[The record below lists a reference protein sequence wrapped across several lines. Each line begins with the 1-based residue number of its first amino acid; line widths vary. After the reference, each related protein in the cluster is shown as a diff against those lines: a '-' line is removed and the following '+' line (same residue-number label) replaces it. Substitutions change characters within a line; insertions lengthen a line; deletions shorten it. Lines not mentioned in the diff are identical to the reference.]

1 MYFDRFDICEAY
13 FLYFTEAHEGQTSDK
28 YARLSH
34 MLSYFNPSPVLKYET
49 LTENGQAI
57 YDNLTASESWHF
69 H

>member
-34 MLSYFNPSPVLKYET
+34 TLSYFEPSPVLKYET

-57 YDNLTASESWHF
+57 YNNLTASES
-69 H
+69 

>member
-34 MLSYFNPSPVLKYET
+34 MLSYFKPSPVLKYET

-57 YDNLTASESWHF
+57 YNNLITD
-69 H
+69 